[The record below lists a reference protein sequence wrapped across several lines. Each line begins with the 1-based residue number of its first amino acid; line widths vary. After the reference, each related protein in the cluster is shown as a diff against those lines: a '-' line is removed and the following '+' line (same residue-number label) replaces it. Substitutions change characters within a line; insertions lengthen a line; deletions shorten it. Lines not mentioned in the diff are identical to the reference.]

1 MTDIISHSEI
11 DTKVQSAGC
20 ILKKAREEL
29 ELTQKDI
36 ASQLNLQTHIIE
48 ELEADDIN
56 SLPATAY
63 VRGYIRSYARI
74 VNLDANALIN
84 LYENDAQGPPEIL
97 PDVKHHSQVSSSDKP
112 VKAATYLITFG
123 LVLLLLAWWQSHF
136 IVGQKNLFSDSKDYG
151 GNLSYTYKIVT
162 HPDTPF
168 LEKTTQD
175 ENSIT
180 QLPLYELVPDS
191 PIETLALPGP
201 LSIDTTLDSATSQI
215 KNTGTGPDHLSF
227 NVIENS
233 WIEVRE
239 ANNNIIFQD
248 LAIPGDKINLRG
260 TAPFSVIVGFS
271 PGVRLVFNGKP
282 YDVESHSNK
291 GIARFTLVE

>member
-1 MTDIISHSEI
+1 QGD
-11 DTKVQSAGC
+11 V
-20 ILKKAREEL
+20 
-29 ELTQKDI
+29 
-36 ASQLNLQTHIIE
+36 ASQLNLQIHIVE
-48 ELEADDIN
+48 ELEANDID
-56 SLPATAY
+56 SLPASTY

-74 VNLDANALIN
+74 VNLDADALID
-84 LYENDAQGPPEIL
+84 LYDNDAKAPPEIL
-97 PDVKHHSQVSSSDKP
+97 PDVKHHGQASSSDKP
-112 VKAATYLITFG
+112 VKAATYLIIFG

-136 IVGQKNLFSDSKDYG
+136 IVGEKNLFSDSKDYG
-151 GNLSYTYKIVT
+151 GDLSYTYEIVI

-180 QLPLYELVPDS
+180 QLPLYEPVPDS

-201 LSIDTTLDSATSQI
+201 LSIDTTLDSAISQI

-233 WIEVRE
+233 WIEVRD

-248 LAIPGDKINLRG
+248 LTIPGDKINLRG

-271 PGVRLVFNGKP
+271 PGVRAVVFNGKS
-282 YDVESHSNK
+282 YDVGSHSDK
-291 GIARFTLVE
+291 GISRFTLGE